1 MLGDYN
7 KLLSSHDRLGGNPL
21 NPRHVQLFKE
31 CLDAYGMVDLGFHGP
46 RYTWVNKHD
55 VGQFIQERLHR
66 GFANTV

>member
-7 KLLSSHDRLGGNPL
+7 ELLSSHDKLVGNPL
-21 NPRHVQLFKE
+21 NPRRVQLFKE

-46 RYTWVNKHD
+46 RYTWVNKCD

-66 GFANTV
+66 GFANTA